1 MKKSEF
7 MTKQSTLFR
16 ITQTDLYHPP
26 PGDMFFWFETELYQ
40 PQPTTWE
47 HSSSFAI

>member
-16 ITQTDLYHPP
+16 ITPTDLYHPP
-26 PGDMFFWFETELYQ
+26 PGDIFLFKTELYQ
-40 PQPTTWE
+40 LQPATWE